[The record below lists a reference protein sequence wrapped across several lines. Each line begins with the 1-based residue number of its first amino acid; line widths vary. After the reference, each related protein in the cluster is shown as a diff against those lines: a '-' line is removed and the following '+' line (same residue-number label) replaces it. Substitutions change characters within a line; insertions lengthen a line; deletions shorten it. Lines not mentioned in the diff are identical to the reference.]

1 MERVDRI
8 FTLKQIG
15 ESARER
21 ARVHVSFMNLE
32 RAYDMVNREVP
43 WQALGMYDVGG
54 RLFSRIKSIY
64 VKSSVCKCE
73 RR

>member
-32 RAYDMVNREVP
+32 KAYERVNREAL
-43 WQALGMYDVGG
+43 WQVLRMYDVGTKLLNG
-54 RLFSRIKSIY
+54 IRVYMLI
-64 VKSSVCKCE
+64 V
-73 RR
+73 